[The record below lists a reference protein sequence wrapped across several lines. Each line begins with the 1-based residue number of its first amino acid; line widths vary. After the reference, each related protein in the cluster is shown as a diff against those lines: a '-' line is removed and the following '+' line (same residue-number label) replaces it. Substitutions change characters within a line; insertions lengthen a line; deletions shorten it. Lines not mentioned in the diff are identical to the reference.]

1 MLERIDSANAV
12 IKAEIKNEDL
22 EKIKE
27 KKAREIAKQVNIP
40 GFRKGKLNAKA
51 LERKVKAAKKLYA
64 AEIEQEA
71 INEALKNIIDENI
84 KDLNVIAEPEVTK
97 FDRGEDKIDVEI
109 KIYTRPE
116 INIGEDY
123 KECVPEVELPEIS
136 EDEINEE
143 LNNIAKQFAENK
155 VSQKEV
161 VEKGD
166 IAVIN
171 FTGYIDGEKMENG
184 SAEDYPLEL
193 GSGSFIPGFE
203 EQVEGMKVGES
214 KKIKVTFPENYG
226 AKELAGKEAEFEVTL
241 QEIQEKIPAEIND
254 ELAKKYLNK
263 EDATLEDLKNYV
275 KDYLLNK
282 KKAEIYEPKKQEIL
296 ECLVKKYD
304 IDLPEAIV
312 EKEVEV
318 MINEKAQEMSPA
330 QIKELQENP
339 EKVKELKDELLPE
352 AKDRVKLTFLI
363 DEIAKK
369 EKVEVSDE
377 ELTQIIY
384 YEALMNAQNPT
395 ELIKYYQ
402 ENNILPVLKM
412 NLVESKLLNK
422 LLDEKAKS

>member
-1 MLERIDSANAV
+1 MLEKIDSANLLV
-12 IKAEIKNEDL
+12 KAEISNEEL
-22 EKIKE
+22 NKLKE
-27 KKAREIAKQVNIP
+27 KKARELAKNVNIP

-51 LERKVKAAKKLYA
+51 LEKKVKAVKKLYGS
-64 AEIEQEA
+64 EIEREA
-71 INEALKNIIDENI
+71 INEAIKNILDEEL
-84 KDLNVIAEPEVTK
+84 KDIQVIAEPEITK
-97 FDRGEDKIDVEI
+97 FDRKDDKIEVEI
-109 KIYTRPE
+109 KVYTRPE

-123 KECVPEVELPEIS
+123 KECVPEVKIPEVS
-136 EDEINEE
+136 EEEIEKE
-143 LNNIAKQFAENK
+143 LNEIAKQFAETK

-171 FTGYIDGEKMENG
+171 FKGFVEGKEIEGGN
-184 SAEDYPLEL
+184 AEDYPLEL
-193 GSGSFIPGFE
+193 GSGAFIPGFE
-203 EQVEGMKVGES
+203 EQIEGMKVGET
-214 KKIKVTFPENYG
+214 KTIKVTFPENYDP
-226 AKELAGKEAEFEVTL
+226 KLAGKEAEFEVTL
-241 QEIQEKIPAEIND
+241 QEIQEKVPAEIND
-254 ELAKKYLNK
+254 DLAKKYLNK
-263 EDATLEDLKNYV
+263 EDATVEDLKNYV
-275 KDYLLNK
+275 KDYLTNK

-296 ECLVKKYD
+296 ECLVKKYE

-312 EKEVEV
+312 EKELEV
-318 MINEKAQEMSPA
+318 VINEKAREMTPA

-339 EKVKELKDELLPE
+339 EKLEELRNELLPE

-369 EKVEVSDE
+369 ENINVSDE

-384 YEALMNAQNPT
+384 YEALMQGQNPT

-412 NLVESKLLNK
+412 NLVENKLLNK